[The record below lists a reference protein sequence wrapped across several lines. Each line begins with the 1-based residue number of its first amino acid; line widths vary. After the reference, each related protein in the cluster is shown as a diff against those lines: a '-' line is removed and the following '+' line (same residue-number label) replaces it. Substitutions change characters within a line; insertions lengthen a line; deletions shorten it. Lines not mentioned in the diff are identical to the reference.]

1 MASLHV
7 SSNATSISWVQKL
20 QKQCNICFLVGRILS
35 GLNEALICLIPK
47 GDAPYSLNQFRTIS
61 LCNVL
66 LKVVSKIPANR
77 LKLLMS
83 KLTNHFQSS
92 FILGRSTTNNI
103 VLAQEVLHSLRWR
116 KGQRGSFILNV
127 DLKKSYDQID

>member
-20 QKQCNICFLVGRILS
+20 QKQCNIRFLVGRILS

-47 GDAPYSLNQFRTIS
+47 GDTPYSLNQFRPIS

-116 KGQRGSFILNV
+116 KGQRGSFILKV
-127 DLKKSYDQID
+127 DLKKPYDQID

>member
-83 KLTNHFQSS
+83 KLTNHFNLVLYWEGPPQT
-92 FILGRSTTNNI
+92 ILCWLRRFCTLLGGGR
-103 VLAQEVLHSLRWR
+103 VKEGAL
-116 KGQRGSFILNV
+116 F
-127 DLKKSYDQID
+127 

>member
-1 MASLHV
+1 M
-7 SSNATSISWVQKL
+7 
-20 QKQCNICFLVGRILS
+20 GRILS

-47 GDAPYSLNQFRTIS
+47 GDTPYSLNQFRPIS

-103 VLAQEVLHSLRWR
+103 VLVQEVLHSLRWR

-127 DLKKSYDQID
+127 DLKKPYDQID

>member
-20 QKQCNICFLVGRILS
+20 QKQCNIRFLVGRILS
-35 GLNEALICLIPK
+35 GLNEALIYLIPK
-47 GDAPYSLNQFRTIS
+47 GDAPYSLNQFRPIS
-61 LCNVL
+61 LWNVL
-66 LKVVSKIPANR
+66 LKVVSKIQANR

-116 KGQRGSFILNV
+116 KGRRGSFILKV
-127 DLKKSYDQID
+127 DLKKPYDQID